1 MTSEEVITLK
11 KKKKRTTKQPAHEEE
26 PVYLD
31 QDLDEEEKDEI
42 NSLFKAKQASLQPVK
57 KKKKTLELDNTNVS
71 VEQSSLDYLTEW
83 QDNRDKWK
91 FRKVRQTWLLQ
102 NMYDRTVIDKE
113 YFKILLKYLEE
124 LKGQSRQSSVDQAQK
139 ILEEEEA
146 DTKKLKRATKILQVL
161 A

>member
-1 MTSEEVITLK
+1 MTTEEVITLK

-42 NSLFKAKQASLQPVK
+42 NHLFKAKQASLQPVK